1 MPVVL
6 CPGLL
11 VVSGKTWEAWG
22 YFIVEETEVPSLRY
36 VLSHLDRITEDL
48 PKPYNRLA
56 PLHVS
61 MATHGL
67 PVWHHQLHVCI
78 FTCVV
83 EVVGSL
89 QLISVPILPL
99 YQ

>member
-1 MPVVL
+1 MSRVISCKWEDL
-6 CPGLL
+6 GSLGLL
-11 VVSGKTWEAWG
+11 HLGRNGSSILEMCVVT
-22 YFIVEETEVPSLRY
+22 
-36 VLSHLDRITEDL
+36 LDRITEDL

-67 PVWHHQLHVCI
+67 PVWHHQLDVCI

-83 EVVGSL
+83 EVGGSL
-89 QLISVPILPL
+89 QLISIPILPL